1 MVLKPLPWGLR
12 GPGKV
17 RSCCEVVQK
26 LMYGKVLHPPEQEN
40 CKQVL
45 DQGSCTG
52 FTQDIKNA
60 FRRFLGV
67 CTSCLCWPNDQ
78 KLYQI
83 MQLFIWGELT
93 GLLQREVMS
102 QKPLKGS
109 KSTGKGELSP
119 ISTGFYRGTKA
130 VTKIKVL
137 PLEIK
142 AGKQRGH
149 FSREEGCW
157 CHVSWAG

>member
-1 MVLKPLPWGLR
+1 
-12 GPGKV
+12 
-17 RSCCEVVQK
+17 
-26 LMYGKVLHPPEQEN
+26 
-40 CKQVL
+40 
-45 DQGSCTG
+45 
-52 FTQDIKNA
+52 
-60 FRRFLGV
+60 
-67 CTSCLCWPNDQ
+67 
-78 KLYQI
+78 
-83 MQLFIWGELT
+83 
-93 GLLQREVMS
+93 MS

-109 KSTGKGELSP
+109 NSTGKGELSP

-142 AGKQRGH
+142 AKKQRGH